1 MKVTS
6 ESTLSLWLR
15 EGLSPLCNIERI
27 ECKSG
32 GGLGIPD
39 IHIATDDVPDI
50 WLELKYTKSLRD
62 MKSKGEVYLRE
73 AVLSLLRPS
82 QIAWAQR
89 RALLGK
95 YPGSWGLDNCFVL
108 VSDSVEWSLFSWDG
122 FNRSEKEKSPRNGR
136 LWLFEDNWGH
146 LENKSSFSDIFNTF
160 LDNC

>member
-82 QIAWAQR
+82 QMGAKKSLAREIPR
-89 RALLGK
+89 LLGIRQ
-95 YPGSWGLDNCFVL
+95 LLC
-108 VSDSVEWSLFSWDG
+108 
-122 FNRSEKEKSPRNGR
+122 PRLG
-136 LWLFEDNWGH
+136 
-146 LENKSSFSDIFNTF
+146 
-160 LDNC
+160 